1 MIDQVANAF
10 ERKDYRT
17 AAALLKQLV
26 KQEPKNPLVRLYIG
40 RLHEATGKLE
50 AAETVYRQ
58 LLQGTTN
65 PKIMAQARQ
74 GLGRVEARERAERQQ
89 ALAQATADPSNT
101 TLGILVLEPIS
112 AELKQIAAQKFAR
125 IMQIDAYSARLQL
138 PTRGWRL
145 YRTGPVGELHYYVSL
160 LQAAEIPCFAASF
173 ADIQELNV
181 FNVHYFLDS
190 GASDSR
196 APQATVVCQNVDGQ
210 LGSLTFD
217 WSEVAQKVEGLV
229 PLFDEVVD
237 LDARRNLQRKTQI
250 LDYVP
255 FCDLHLPQ
263 RNSILRLSDRNY
275 QFQQGI
281 ALSFN
286 LPDIP
291 DTAPQ
296 KFPIRQTTTKKKW
309 HNLLDFLNRQLPQIP
324 VWSDFTSFAQTALD
338 YKEMLGHLPSHI
350 DLFRRE
356 ETPWDPAFQL
366 YSGLVF
372 VKNAAN
378 SSRTV

>member
-1 MIDQVANAF
+1 
-10 ERKDYRT
+10 
-17 AAALLKQLV
+17 
-26 KQEPKNPLVRLYIG
+26 
-40 RLHEATGKLE
+40 
-50 AAETVYRQ
+50 
-58 LLQGTTN
+58 
-65 PKIMAQARQ
+65 
-74 GLGRVEARERAERQQ
+74 
-89 ALAQATADPSNT
+89 
-101 TLGILVLEPIS
+101 
-112 AELKQIAAQKFAR
+112 
-125 IMQIDAYSARLQL
+125 
-138 PTRGWRL
+138 
-145 YRTGPVGELHYYVSL
+145 
-160 LQAAEIPCFAASF
+160 
-173 ADIQELNV
+173 
-181 FNVHYFLDS
+181 
-190 GASDSR
+190 
-196 APQATVVCQNVDGQ
+196 
-210 LGSLTFD
+210 
-217 WSEVAQKVEGLV
+217 
-229 PLFDEVVD
+229 
-237 LDARRNLQRKTQI
+237 
-250 LDYVP
+250 
-255 FCDLHLPQ
+255 LHLPQ

-296 KFPIRQTTTKKKW
+296 QFPIRQTTTKKKW